1 MLRPVTREQYVTV
14 PVSGVAREGDIC
26 PDTDTPLHPV
36 ATDAGLLTGL
46 SLYGLLSIE
55 SVI

>member
-26 PDTDTPLHPV
+26 PDTDTHDTPLHPV
-36 ATDAGLLTGL
+36 VTHAGLLTGL
-46 SLYGLLSIE
+46 SLYGLPPLN
-55 SVI
+55 